1 MIRQRNVTVVVVGD
15 LQGTP
20 EESVALFCQ
29 TVRDSRQ
36 GMKNEGA
43 DAAKLLQEA

>member
-1 MIRQRNVTVVVVGD
+1 MIRLCDNTVVVVEE

-36 GMKNEGA
+36 GMTNQKA
-43 DAAKLLQEA
+43 DAAKSLQEA